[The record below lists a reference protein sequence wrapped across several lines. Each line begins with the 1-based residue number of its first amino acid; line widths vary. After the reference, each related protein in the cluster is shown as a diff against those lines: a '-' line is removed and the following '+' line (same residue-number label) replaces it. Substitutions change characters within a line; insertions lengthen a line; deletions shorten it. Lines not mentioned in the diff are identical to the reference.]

1 MERSKALALL
11 GLDDTATLD
20 QITDALDQA
29 VFKVRDHFLRSAIV
43 PKLAEG
49 RVEKCVQLSDVAQ
62 SLGVPALGQPAPIP
76 QTLPH
81 GSDLESLVLGHV
93 ENVRRCRNAM
103 ATTLDPDSVA
113 QLGHLMAKVQFEY
126 MQTFLSLTDTLV
138 DGTYD
143 GAVPAREEVD
153 WMALLAAVRASKKGP
168 GSGVLLQDLVVKE
181 RARMKAMVSSSQQ
194 VPR

>member
-29 VFKVRDHFLRSAIV
+29 VFKVRDHFLRRAIV

-126 MQTFLSLTDTLV
+126 MKTFLSLTDTLV

-181 RARMKAMVSSSQQ
+181 RARMKAMVSSSQLA
-194 VPR
+194 PR

>member
-11 GLDDTATLD
+11 GLDDSATLD

-126 MQTFLSLTDTLV
+126 MKTFLSLTETLV
-138 DGTYD
+138 DGTYE
-143 GAVPAREEVD
+143 GSVPAREEVD

-181 RARMKAMVSSSQQ
+181 RARMKAMVSSSQPA
-194 VPR
+194 PR

>member
-81 GSDLESLVLGHV
+81 DSDLESLVLGHV

-103 ATTLDPDSVA
+103 ATTLDPDCVA

-126 MQTFLSLTDTLV
+126 MKTFLSLTETLV
-138 DGTYD
+138 DGTYE
-143 GAVPAREEVD
+143 GSVPAREEVD
-153 WMALLAAVRASKKGP
+153 WMALLAAVRAAKKGP

-181 RARMKAMVSSSQQ
+181 RARMKAMVSSSQPA
-194 VPR
+194 PR

>member
-126 MQTFLSLTDTLV
+126 MKTFLSLTDSLV

-181 RARMKAMVSSSQQ
+181 RARMKAMVSSSQPA
-194 VPR
+194 PR

>member
-62 SLGVPALGQPAPIP
+62 ILGVPALGQPAPIP

-126 MQTFLSLTDTLV
+126 MKTFLSLTETLV
-138 DGTYD
+138 DGTYE
-143 GAVPAREEVD
+143 GSVPAREEVD

-168 GSGVLLQDLVVKE
+168 GSGVLLQDLLVKE
-181 RARMKAMVSSSQQ
+181 RARMKAMVSSSQLA
-194 VPR
+194 PR

>member
-11 GLDDTATLD
+11 GLNDTATLD

-81 GSDLESLVLGHV
+81 GSDLEALVLGHV

-126 MQTFLSLTDTLV
+126 MKTFLSLTETLV
-138 DGTYD
+138 DGTYE
-143 GAVPAREEVD
+143 GSVPAREEVD
-153 WMALLAAVRASKKGP
+153 WMALLAAVRAAKKGP
-168 GSGVLLQDLVVKE
+168 GSGLLLQDLVVKE
-181 RARMKAMVSSSQQ
+181 RARMKAMVSSSQPA
-194 VPR
+194 PR

>member
-76 QTLPH
+76 QTLPY
-81 GSDLESLVLGHV
+81 GSDLEALVLGHV
-93 ENVRRCRNAM
+93 ENVRRCRNAL

-126 MQTFLSLTDTLV
+126 MKTFLKPHRDAGGRHVRRLCAGARRGRL
-138 DGTYD
+138 DG
-143 GAVPAREEVD
+143 PARCRTRRE
-153 WMALLAAVRASKKGP
+153 KGP
-168 GSGVLLQDLVVKE
+168 GSGVLLQDLVGKE
-181 RARMKAMVSSSQQ
+181 RARMKAMVSSSQPA
-194 VPR
+194 PR

>member
-76 QTLPH
+76 QMLPH

-126 MQTFLSLTDTLV
+126 MKTFLSLTDTLV

-181 RARMKAMVSSSQQ
+181 RARMKAMVSSSQPA
-194 VPR
+194 PR

>member
-76 QTLPH
+76 QTLPY
-81 GSDLESLVLGHV
+81 GSDLEALVLGHV

-126 MQTFLSLTDTLV
+126 MKTFLSLTETLV
-138 DGTYD
+138 DGTYE
-143 GAVPAREEVD
+143 GSVPAREEVD
-153 WMALLAAVRASKKGP
+153 WMALLAAVRAAKKGP

-181 RARMKAMVSSSQQ
+181 RARMKAMVSSSQPA
-194 VPR
+194 PR

>member
-126 MQTFLSLTDTLV
+126 MKTFLSLTETLV

-143 GAVPAREEVD
+143 GSVPAREEVD

-181 RARMKAMVSSSQQ
+181 RARMKAMVSSSQPA
-194 VPR
+194 PR

>member
-62 SLGVPALGQPAPIP
+62 SLGVPAWVNRADSP
-76 QTLPH
+76 
-81 GSDLESLVLGHV
+81 
-93 ENVRRCRNAM
+93 NV
-103 ATTLDPDSVA
+103 
-113 QLGHLMAKVQFEY
+113 
-126 MQTFLSLTDTLV
+126 
-138 DGTYD
+138 
-143 GAVPAREEVD
+143 
-153 WMALLAAVRASKKGP
+153 ASRQRP
-168 GSGVLLQDLVVKE
+168 
-181 RARMKAMVSSSQQ
+181 SS
-194 VPR
+194 RLC

>member
-11 GLDDTATLD
+11 GLNDTATLD

-81 GSDLESLVLGHV
+81 GSDLEALVLGHV

-126 MQTFLSLTDTLV
+126 MKTFLSLTETLV
-138 DGTYD
+138 DGTYE
-143 GAVPAREEVD
+143 GSVPAREEVD
-153 WMALLAAVRASKKGP
+153 WMALLAAVRAAKKGP

-181 RARMKAMVSSSQQ
+181 RARMKAMVSSSQPA
-194 VPR
+194 PR

>member
-126 MQTFLSLTDTLV
+126 MKTFLSLTDTLV
-138 DGTYD
+138 DGNYD

-153 WMALLAAVRASKKGP
+153 WMALLAAVRAAKKGP

-181 RARMKAMVSSSQQ
+181 RARMKAMVSSSQPA
-194 VPR
+194 PR

>member
-20 QITDALDQA
+20 QITDALNQA

-126 MQTFLSLTDTLV
+126 MKTFLSLTDTLV

-181 RARMKAMVSSSQQ
+181 RARMKAMVSSSQPA
-194 VPR
+194 PR

>member
-76 QTLPH
+76 QTLPY
-81 GSDLESLVLGHV
+81 GSDLEALVLGHV

-126 MQTFLSLTDTLV
+126 MKTFLTLTDTLV
-138 DGTYD
+138 DGTYG

-181 RARMKAMVSSSQQ
+181 RARMKAMVSSSQ
-194 VPR
+194 PASR

>member
-76 QTLPH
+76 QTLPY
-81 GSDLESLVLGHV
+81 GSDLEALVLGHV
-93 ENVRRCRNAM
+93 ENVRRCRNAL

-126 MQTFLSLTDTLV
+126 MKSFLSLTETLV
-138 DGTYD
+138 DGTYE
-143 GAVPAREEVD
+143 GSVPAREEVD
-153 WMALLAAVRASKKGP
+153 WMALLAAVRAAKKGP
-168 GSGVLLQDLVVKE
+168 GSDVLLQDLVLKE
-181 RARMKAMVSSSQQ
+181 RARMKAMVSSSQPA
-194 VPR
+194 PR

>member
-76 QTLPH
+76 QTLPY
-81 GSDLESLVLGHV
+81 GSDLEALVLGHV

-126 MQTFLSLTDTLV
+126 MKTFLSLTETLV

-143 GAVPAREEVD
+143 GSVPAREEVD
-153 WMALLAAVRASKKGP
+153 WMALLAAVRASKK
-168 GSGVLLQDLVVKE
+168 D
-181 RARMKAMVSSSQQ
+181 RAAVCCSKTWWSRSA
-194 VPR
+194 PA

>member
-11 GLDDTATLD
+11 GLNDTATLD

-81 GSDLESLVLGHV
+81 GSDLEALVLGHV

-126 MQTFLSLTDTLV
+126 MKTFLSLTETLV
-138 DGTYD
+138 DGTYE
-143 GAVPAREEVD
+143 GSVPAREEVD

-168 GSGVLLQDLVVKE
+168 GSGLLLQDLVVKE
-181 RARMKAMVSSSQQ
+181 RARMKAMVSSSQPA
-194 VPR
+194 PR

>member
-76 QTLPH
+76 QTLPY
-81 GSDLESLVLGHV
+81 GSDLEALVLGHV

-126 MQTFLSLTDTLV
+126 MKTFLSLTETLV
-138 DGTYD
+138 DGTYE
-143 GAVPAREEVD
+143 GSVPAREEVD

-181 RARMKAMVSSSQQ
+181 RARMKAMVSSSQPA
-194 VPR
+194 PR

>member
-126 MQTFLSLTDTLV
+126 MKTFLSLTDTLV

-181 RARMKAMVSSSQQ
+181 RARMKAMVSSSQPA
-194 VPR
+194 PR

>member
-62 SLGVPALGQPAPIP
+62 SLGVPALGKPAPIP

-126 MQTFLSLTDTLV
+126 MKTFLSLTETLV
-138 DGTYD
+138 DGTYE
-143 GAVPAREEVD
+143 GSVPAREEVD
-153 WMALLAAVRASKKGP
+153 WMALLAAVRAAKKGP

-181 RARMKAMVSSSQQ
+181 RARMKAMVSSSQPA
-194 VPR
+194 PR